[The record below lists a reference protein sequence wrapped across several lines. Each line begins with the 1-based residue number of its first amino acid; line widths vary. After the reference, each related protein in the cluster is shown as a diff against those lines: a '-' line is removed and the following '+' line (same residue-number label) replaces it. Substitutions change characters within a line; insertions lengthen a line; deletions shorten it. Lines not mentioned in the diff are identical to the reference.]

1 MPLSEIPA
9 GTQVFLDANVHAYHF
24 LQVEPLAQICHALFR
39 RIAQREI
46 EAFTSASVA
55 ADVIHRAMVAEA
67 MTKFGL
73 RSSEAVSHLKAHPQI
88 VSELQQYKLIP
99 HEFTLARIHILD
111 VTYKE
116 IHNSKQF
123 RDEYGM
129 LTNDSIILAVMR
141 QHKLVHLVTND
152 DDFKRVSGIK
162 VWMPR

>member
-1 MPLSEIPA
+1 MPFSKIPA
-9 GTQVFLDANVHAYHF
+9 GTRVFLDANVQAYHF
-24 LQVEPLAQICHALFR
+24 LQVEPLAQTCHVLFR
-39 RIAQREI
+39 RIARQEI

-55 ADVIHRAMVAEA
+55 ADVVHRAMVIEA
-67 MTKFGL
+67 VTKLGL
-73 RSSEAVSHLKAHPQI
+73 QSREAVSYLKAHPQAI
-88 VSELQQYKLIP
+88 RELQQYKIIP

-129 LTNDSIILAVMR
+129 LTNDSIILAVMQR
-141 QHKLVHLVTND
+141 HNLVHLVTND
-152 DDFKRVSGIK
+152 DDFERVPGIQ